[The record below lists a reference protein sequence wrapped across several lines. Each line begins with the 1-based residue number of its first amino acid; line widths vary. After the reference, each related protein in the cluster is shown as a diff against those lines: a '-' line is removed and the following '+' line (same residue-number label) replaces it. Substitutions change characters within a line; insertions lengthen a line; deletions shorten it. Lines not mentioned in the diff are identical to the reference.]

1 MLHLNERGVDVFIN
15 KYKSITNDAYWNNY
29 DLIIWKKNNNAFCNI
44 KGIFNK
50 TWGMADKVSVDN
62 KGMWVLPK
70 QYVKYF
76 K

>member
-1 MLHLNERGVDVFIN
+1 MLHLNERGVNVFIN
-15 KYKSITNDAYWNNY
+15 KYKSFTNEAYWNNY
-29 DLIIWKKNNNAFCNI
+29 DLIIWKKNNNGFFNI
-44 KGIFNK
+44 KGMFNK
-50 TWGMADKVSVDN
+50 AWGIADTVSVDN

>member
-1 MLHLNERGVDVFIN
+1 MIHLNENGVDVFIN
-15 KYKSITNDAYWNNY
+15 RYNTVVNKAYWNNY
-29 DLIIWKKNNNAFCNI
+29 DLIIWKKNHNGFFNI
-44 KGIFNK
+44 NGLFNK
-50 TWGMADKVSVDN
+50 AWGVADKVSVDN